1 MTVLFTYINYYA
13 TTLCISQ
20 RRNRTNVYRPNGGN
34 LIRSIRSAPTDVARR
49 AGRASAVDEH

>member
-34 LIRSIRSAPTDVARR
+34 LLRSISSAPTDV